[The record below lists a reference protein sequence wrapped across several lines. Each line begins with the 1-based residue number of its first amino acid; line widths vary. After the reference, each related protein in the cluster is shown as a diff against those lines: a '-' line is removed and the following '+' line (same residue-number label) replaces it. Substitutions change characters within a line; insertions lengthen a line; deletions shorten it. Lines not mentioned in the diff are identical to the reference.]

1 MANIYVFADETG
13 DLGNN
18 LTGGSQ
24 FFGFGTAT
32 FTDRTPPN
40 FETAFKL
47 RCEFELMGFGIKE
60 GFHATNDRWSIRN
73 EIFQLIKSQPPRF
86 DFTFLN
92 KENAFP
98 YVKEQG
104 ALRLYGLAWW
114 MHFKEI
120 ARQVAGPEDVIY
132 SIMGD
137 IQTKA
142 KKREIESIIK
152 DIAEQ
157 VTDRKIVPII
167 WNSRTSWGL
176 QVADYG
182 LWEAQRRINGEK
194 TEWWEQ
200 CIAPNHHT
208 FFRPWN

>member
-13 DLGNN
+13 DLGYN
-18 LTGGSQ
+18 LTGGSK

-32 FTDRTPPN
+32 FTDSTPPN
-40 FETAFKL
+40 FESAFKL

-114 MHFKEI
+114 MHFK
-120 ARQVAGPEDVIY
+120 
-132 SIMGD
+132 
-137 IQTKA
+137 
-142 KKREIESIIK
+142 

-200 CIAPNHHT
+200 CIAPNHHS

>member
-1 MANIYVFADETG
+1 
-13 DLGNN
+13 
-18 LTGGSQ
+18 
-24 FFGFGTAT
+24 
-32 FTDRTPPN
+32 
-40 FETAFKL
+40 
-47 RCEFELMGFGIKE
+47 
-60 GFHATNDRWSIRN
+60 
-73 EIFQLIKSQPPRF
+73 
-86 DFTFLN
+86 
-92 KENAFP
+92 
-98 YVKEQG
+98 
-104 ALRLYGLAWW
+104 

-120 ARQVAGPEDVIY
+120 AHQVAGPEDVIY

-194 TEWWEQ
+194 TEWWEH
-200 CIAPNHHT
+200 CIAPNHHS